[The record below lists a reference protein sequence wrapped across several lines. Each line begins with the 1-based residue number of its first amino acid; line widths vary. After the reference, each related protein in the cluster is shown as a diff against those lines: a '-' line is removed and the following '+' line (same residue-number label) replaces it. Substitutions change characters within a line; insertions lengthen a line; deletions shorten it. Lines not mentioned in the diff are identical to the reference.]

1 MSQNQNIIPVMFEEL
16 KNLLS
21 SIIKRLDNLQNFNKP
36 TESNPPIDNMAFKR
50 LEQQIQQIPKP
61 DIAKLE
67 QGQSVIIQNCKVL
80 LNTTN
85 QQDET
90 LKEILSKLEQQDNQR
105 PVQKYLHTIDIKSS
119 KVVIAI
125 VGLSLFLFLSLVSN
139 IYQWKENTK
148 LSNNDIKYRYIK
160 AWEGINAKDLY
171 SLEAI
176 FEYEPDKAKQKSLRK
191 SVEDYE
197 RKVRERAAELERARL
212 KEEEAK
218 YLLEEAEKLKGK

>member
-16 KNLLS
+16 KNLIS
-21 SIIKRLDNLQNFNKP
+21 SIIKRLDNLQNFAKP
-36 TESNPPIDNMAFKR
+36 TESNPPVDNMAFKR

-67 QGQSVIIQNCKVL
+67 QGQSAITQNCKVL
-80 LNTTN
+80 LNSAN

-90 LKEILSKLEQQDNQR
+90 LKEILNRLEQQDTQR
-105 PVQKYLHTIDIKSS
+105 PVQKHLHTIDIKSS
-119 KVVIAI
+119 KVVITI
-125 VGLSLFLFLSLVSN
+125 VGLSLFLFLSLVNN

-171 SLEAI
+171 SLETI
-176 FEYEPDKAKQKSLRK
+176 FEYEPDEAKQKSLRK